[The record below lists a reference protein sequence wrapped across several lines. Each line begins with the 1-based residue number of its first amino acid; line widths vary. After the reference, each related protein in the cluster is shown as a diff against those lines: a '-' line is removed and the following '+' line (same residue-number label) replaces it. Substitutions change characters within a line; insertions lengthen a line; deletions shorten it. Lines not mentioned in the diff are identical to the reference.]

1 MRVRTISREWLLVH
15 AAHLHSSVDADIT
28 VIIEPAQPSR
38 IAPLILN
45 SLGLTLRESEVPLRM
60 RCVKTT
66 KAIGTERH
74 LPTYTVKDHLQSSF
88 DKTGVR
94 SRVASSPRS

>member
-1 MRVRTISREWLLVH
+1 MRVRTISGEWLLVH

-45 SLGLTLRESEVPLRM
+45 SLGLTLRESDRHRPAPAHLHRQGSSAIELR
-60 RCVKTT
+60 
-66 KAIGTERH
+66 
-74 LPTYTVKDHLQSSF
+74 
-88 DKTGVR
+88 
-94 SRVASSPRS
+94 